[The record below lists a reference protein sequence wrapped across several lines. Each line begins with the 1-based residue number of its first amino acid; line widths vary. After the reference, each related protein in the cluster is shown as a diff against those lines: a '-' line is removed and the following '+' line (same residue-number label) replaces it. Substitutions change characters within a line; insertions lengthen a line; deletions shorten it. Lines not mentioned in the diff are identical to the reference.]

1 MPPAR
6 IDFCLGCTESSLCE
20 GKKKLICTLG
30 LDPNLDP
37 NIQSLGARA
46 GERVRRPACGCP
58 QCGQLL
64 GGTQGAAGPRVARAQ
79 AVRRAPQSNIP
90 HHSFPPVDLAGVNG
104 RRWACVGRRLREG
117 LGVGLGQVH
126 QALVHA
132 WLHLLKVAYAPRPPM
147 QEICDPDPE

>member
-1 MPPAR
+1 
-6 IDFCLGCTESSLCE
+6 
-20 GKKKLICTLG
+20 
-30 LDPNLDP
+30 
-37 NIQSLGARA
+37 
-46 GERVRRPACGCP
+46 
-58 QCGQLL
+58 
-64 GGTQGAAGPRVARAQ
+64 VARAQ